1 MWKVFRVSGAF
12 PCWTWISPES
22 WLSKIPIGFKRWESF
37 SIIAHHE
44 VLVQWF
50 SRKGWPTPPFAP
62 NMSQLTW
69 IYITTQDAI
78 VTTRHETCF
87 LKATRESR
95 KATYTFILPQFC
107 LGGIYISKI
116 PTTKNTLQ
124 KTNIS
129 PKNGILKM
137 MFLFPRVGYVSSLEG
152 TSFLGY
158 VFAFSSTW
166 NFEVAPRGWQLRSPN
181 SETFLQF
188 LSSEDD
194 QRPFWGVGVGVWG
207 RKNRKTQGE
216 VSRKKNTGSIRYIL
230 GGVFRLSSFSFFE
243 AASN

>member
-62 NMSQLTW
+62 KMSQFGSIY

-78 VTTRHETCF
+78 VTTRHETFF
-87 LKATRESR
+87 LGNRESPSYIYLHF
-95 KATYTFILPQFC
+95 ATIAWGEF
-107 LGGIYISKI
+107 ISKI
-116 PTTKNTLQ
+116 PTTKNT
-124 KTNIS
+124 
-129 PKNGILKM
+129 
-137 MFLFPRVGYVSSLEG
+137 
-152 TSFLGY
+152 SFL
-158 VFAFSSTW
+158 VCFFAFSSTW
-166 NFEVAPRGWQLRSPN
+166 NNYNSRGWQLRSPN

-188 LSSEDD
+188 LSSEDWLTFGGLKFG
-194 QRPFWGVGVGVWG
+194 P
-207 RKNRKTQGE
+207 
-216 VSRKKNTGSIRYIL
+216 KKQ
-230 GGVFRLSSFSFFE
+230 
-243 AASN
+243 